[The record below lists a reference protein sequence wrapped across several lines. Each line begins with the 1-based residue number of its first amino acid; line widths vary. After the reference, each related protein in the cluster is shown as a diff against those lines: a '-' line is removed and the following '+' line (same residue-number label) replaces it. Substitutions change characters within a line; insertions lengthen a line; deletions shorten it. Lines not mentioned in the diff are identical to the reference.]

1 MEPRKTR
8 IPFIIVFA
16 VAALAILISLKLFY
30 VQVLASE
37 KYSDDSLNNR
47 LQNVEITPNR
57 GIIYDRNN
65 EAMAISV
72 EKMSVYI
79 TPSVI
84 RESSSRDEI
93 VNDIVDCLH
102 MTKSEVNK
110 IIDDSSSDFAWLKR
124 QCEKA
129 DAEKLQEKD

>member
-72 EKMSVYI
+72 EKMSV
-79 TPSVI
+79 
-84 RESSSRDEI
+84 
-93 VNDIVDCLH
+93 
-102 MTKSEVNK
+102 
-110 IIDDSSSDFAWLKR
+110 
-124 QCEKA
+124 
-129 DAEKLQEKD
+129 